1 MKRKDYRYT
10 LVTKR
15 VTPPRKVMSAEHRQM
30 IWDTI
35 ALLILTAIAIIAFIL
50 V

>member
-15 VTPPRKVMSAEHRQM
+15 VTPPRRGMSAEHRQM

-35 ALLILTAIAIIAFIL
+35 ALLILTIVAIIAFIL